1 MLNLGMIKASKPPA
15 NRNAVKVIKADWSP
29 IRSAKAP
36 KPSAAKP
43 PIPTDNPN
51 MNPETAPTLCG
62 AASEAITTI
71 TDQLA

>member
-1 MLNLGMIKASKPPA
+1 MMKASTPPT
-15 NRNAVKVIKADWSP
+15 NRNVVIAINADWSP

-43 PIPTDNPN
+43 PIPTANPN
-51 MNPETAPTLCG
+51 MSPETVPTFCG
-62 AASEAITTI
+62 AASEAMTTI